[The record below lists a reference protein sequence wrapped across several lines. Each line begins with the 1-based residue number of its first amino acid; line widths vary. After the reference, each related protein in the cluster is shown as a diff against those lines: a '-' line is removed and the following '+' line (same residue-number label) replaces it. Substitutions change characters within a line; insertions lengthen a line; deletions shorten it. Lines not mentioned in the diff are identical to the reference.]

1 MPSTGRMLWRGMR
14 RRCPRCGE
22 RRIFASWF
30 RMVEACPGC
39 GLRFERENDFFLG
52 AYVINL
58 AVTEGLLLIGLFVFI
73 AVAVG
78 GDADVPLVPVLV
90 VAALVAVGGPL
101 LFFPFSRTI
110 WAAVDLAMRPVPI
123 EERTSSD

>member
-1 MPSTGRMLWRGMR
+1 
-14 RRCPRCGE
+14 
-22 RRIFASWF
+22 
-30 RMVEACPGC
+30 MVDACPGC

-73 AVAVG
+73 VVTVS
-78 GDADVPLVPVLV
+78 GDADIPVVPVLI
-90 VAALVAVGGPL
+90 VAAVLAVGGPL

-110 WAAVDLAMRPVPI
+110 WAAIDLAMRPVPM
-123 EERTSSD
+123 EDKASPN